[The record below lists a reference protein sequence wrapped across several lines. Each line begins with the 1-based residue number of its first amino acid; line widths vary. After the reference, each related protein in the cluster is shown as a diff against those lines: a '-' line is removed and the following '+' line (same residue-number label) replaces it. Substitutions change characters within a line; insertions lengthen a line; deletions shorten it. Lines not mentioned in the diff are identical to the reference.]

1 MLVLRESEG
10 SWDFCDGEIK
20 GRAGLFADRCLHIQR
35 TLSSRKSSPERESK
49 MTPEELNNVAAELK
63 RLGTELN
70 LTDNQ
75 KEQLRTFL
83 TDKYEQLQEYKK
95 RNPNVSRED
104 IAQYI
109 AKNRAA
115 GREKIEKFLTPEQL
129 KIWDAEVAKAKD
141 FLSQRAA
148 SA

>member
-1 MLVLRESEG
+1 
-10 SWDFCDGEIK
+10 
-20 GRAGLFADRCLHIQR
+20 
-35 TLSSRKSSPERESK
+35 

-83 TDKYEQLQEYKK
+83 TEKYEQLQQYKK
-95 RNPNVSRED
+95 QNPNFSREN

>member
-1 MLVLRESEG
+1 
-10 SWDFCDGEIK
+10 
-20 GRAGLFADRCLHIQR
+20 
-35 TLSSRKSSPERESK
+35 
-49 MTPEELNNVAAELK
+49 MTPEELNNIANELK
-63 RLGTELN
+63 RLGGELN
-70 LTDNQ
+70 LSDSQ

-83 TDKYEQLQEYKK
+83 TEKYEQLQEYKK
-95 RNPNVSRED
+95 GNPNITKED

-115 GREKIEKFLTPEQL
+115 GREKIEKFLTPDQL

-148 SA
+148 TA

>member
-1 MLVLRESEG
+1 
-10 SWDFCDGEIK
+10 
-20 GRAGLFADRCLHIQR
+20 
-35 TLSSRKSSPERESK
+35 

-75 KEQLRTFL
+75 KEQLKTFL
-83 TDKYEQLQEYKK
+83 TEKYEELQEYKK
-95 RNPNVSRED
+95 QNPNISRED

>member
-1 MLVLRESEG
+1 
-10 SWDFCDGEIK
+10 
-20 GRAGLFADRCLHIQR
+20 
-35 TLSSRKSSPERESK
+35 

-83 TDKYEQLQEYKK
+83 TEKYEQLQQYKK
-95 RNPNVSRED
+95 QNPNVSREN

>member
-1 MLVLRESEG
+1 
-10 SWDFCDGEIK
+10 
-20 GRAGLFADRCLHIQR
+20 
-35 TLSSRKSSPERESK
+35 

-83 TDKYEQLQEYKK
+83 TEKYEQLQEYKK
-95 RNPNVSRED
+95 QNPNLSREN

-115 GREKIEKFLTPEQL
+115 GREKIEKFLTP
-129 KIWDAEVAKAKD
+129 
-141 FLSQRAA
+141 
-148 SA
+148 

>member
-1 MLVLRESEG
+1 
-10 SWDFCDGEIK
+10 
-20 GRAGLFADRCLHIQR
+20 
-35 TLSSRKSSPERESK
+35 

-83 TDKYEQLQEYKK
+83 TEKYEQLQEYKK
-95 RNPNVSRED
+95 QNPNLSREN

-115 GREKIEKFLTPEQL
+115 GREKIEKFLTSEQL

>member
-1 MLVLRESEG
+1 
-10 SWDFCDGEIK
+10 
-20 GRAGLFADRCLHIQR
+20 
-35 TLSSRKSSPERESK
+35 

-83 TDKYEQLQEYKK
+83 TEKYEQLQEYKK
-95 RNPNVSRED
+95 QNPNISREN

>member
-1 MLVLRESEG
+1 
-10 SWDFCDGEIK
+10 
-20 GRAGLFADRCLHIQR
+20 
-35 TLSSRKSSPERESK
+35 

-95 RNPNVSRED
+95 QNPNISRED